1 MNNINQLL
9 QSDNFAETTSE
20 TINDEQTNQ
29 LYAQLSNLDT
39 S

>member
-9 QSDNFAETTSE
+9 QSDNFAATTSE